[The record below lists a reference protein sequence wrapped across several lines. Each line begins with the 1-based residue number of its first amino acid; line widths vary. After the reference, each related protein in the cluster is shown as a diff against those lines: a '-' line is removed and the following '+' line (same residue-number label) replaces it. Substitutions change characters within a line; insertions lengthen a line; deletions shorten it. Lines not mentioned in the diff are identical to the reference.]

1 MKIPCSV
8 IRDLLPLY
16 AEKMVEQET
25 ENLVNEHLAECSEC
39 RQKLS
44 AMNEKAEPPIETTRP
59 LLNLK
64 KQIRLRRLRAAAIA
78 ALCVF
83 VLLFTAF
90 YHTNK
95 VEHVEWKDGL
105 IDVKGV
111 ETITPEDRNERAFY
125 MLSKLLPAPEKYT
138 GEALILKTLGGS
150 YGIMSNVYPDGD
162 GSYTVVIQM
171 YTKKSLLPDLMSI
184 QYAVNPELS
193 QSGRFLENNEEN
205 NEIVIYPV
213 PDRVIYGN
221 GSSQRFLWGKP
232 LKGGLEV
239 LPRLAL
245 AYYLMIAAALAAV
258 SGLLWFIFHGEK
270 AGIIMRQIFFAPIA
284 YIAAH
289 ILLKGT
295 ATTSYFMGRE
305 LYFILMIAIALYF
318 LFTLT
323 WQVWLQRR
331 HER

>member
-245 AYYLMIAAALAAV
+245 AYYCRCAGSRFRIAMVYFPRGESRNHHAADLFCPDSVYCRTHSSKGNGNNKLLHGKRTVFYPCDCNSIILPVHTNVAGLAATQ
-258 SGLLWFIFHGEK
+258 K
-270 AGIIMRQIFFAPIA
+270 R
-284 YIAAH
+284 
-289 ILLKGT
+289 
-295 ATTSYFMGRE
+295 
-305 LYFILMIAIALYF
+305 ALI
-318 LFTLT
+318 
-323 WQVWLQRR
+323 
-331 HER
+331 